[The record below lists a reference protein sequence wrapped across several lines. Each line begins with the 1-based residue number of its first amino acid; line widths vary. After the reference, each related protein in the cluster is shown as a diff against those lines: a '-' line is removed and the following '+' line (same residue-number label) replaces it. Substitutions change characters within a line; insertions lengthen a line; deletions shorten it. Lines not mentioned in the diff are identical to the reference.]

1 MKKIYMKPATE
12 IIVLNLGE
20 PVAWGDLAD
29 ASNSGNHN
37 DGKEADTPW
46 DYVDDEEQ
54 DSKFSWSVW
63 GDEDEEEDI

>member
-1 MKKIYMKPATE
+1 MKKGYQRPETWVTE
-12 IIVLNLGE
+12 VVPFTHLL
-20 PVAWGDLAD
+20 D
-29 ASNSGNHN
+29 ASVTPWGE
-37 DGKEADTPW
+37 GKEADTPW